1 LARMFLNEARARQ
14 GRQPA
19 MLSAPVVAAL
29 ARPPWPGKAREGE
42 NMMGLFG
49 GTGEGEGI
57 QLRHFAGKMT
67 RGPLKTPRSAP
78 QPPPRPRPHSS
89 AVLKYLP
96 LSEEVEKLEQSRMVD
111 ALNATNGVKAHA
123 AALLGMPIRTFI
135 EKYKRFG
142 FPERW
147 TPHSK

>member
-1 LARMFLNEARARQ
+1 MFLNEARARQ

-29 ARPPWPGKAREGE
+29 ARHAWPGNARELK
-42 NMMGLFG
+42 NMMELLAA
-49 GTGEGEGI
+49 TVDDEVIE
-57 QLRHFAGKMT
+57 LRHLSEKLTEA
-67 RGPLKTPRSAP
+67 PLKTPEPAP
-78 QPPPRPRPHSS
+78 QPPPRPRPPSS
-89 AVLKYLP
+89 AVLKFLP